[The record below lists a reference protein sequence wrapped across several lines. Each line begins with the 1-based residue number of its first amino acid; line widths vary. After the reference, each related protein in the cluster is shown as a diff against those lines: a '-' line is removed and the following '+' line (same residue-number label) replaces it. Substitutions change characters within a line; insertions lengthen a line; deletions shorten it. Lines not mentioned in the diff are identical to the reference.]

1 MTLEKTPKYFV
12 AGAVPQRI
20 ISTYRGSGIE
30 PKFVLVLCDPVQR
43 TYSDFM
49 FSKRNGNESY
59 INQVGLLVNAWQGE
73 ANAKLEKKYYD
84 LLQSSKGFD

>member
-43 TYSDFM
+43 TYSDFK
-49 FSKRNGNESY
+49 FSKRNGNDSY
-59 INQVGLLVNAWQGE
+59 FNQVGLLVNAWQE
-73 ANAKLEKKYYD
+73 ANAKLKKI
-84 LLQSSKGFD
+84 LRFALEEQGFN